1 MLSANEGAQETKAQG
16 AATTMPPLPPDA
28 LIIVPVRNTVLFPG
42 LVLPITLG
50 RPKSIAAAQQAVR
63 DQRQVGILLQRDAE
77 VADPTPIDM
86 HRMGTL
92 ANIVRYV
99 TGPDG
104 SHHLICQGEQRFQIV
119 EYLSGWPFFVAR
131 VLQIAEPDAKTSE
144 IEARFVNLKA
154 QTLEAIQLLPQAP
167 PDLLAAIQSID
178 GPSAL
183 ADLAIAYMDVKPEE
197 RQEILETVDISAR
210 MDKVSRLLAHRIEV
224 LRLSQEIGRQ
234 TKAALDERQREV
246 LLREQ
251 MAAIQRQLGEGE
263 EGKAA
268 EMAELDKAIAN
279 AGMPKEIEDQA
290 RKELRRLQRMPE
302 AAGEYGMVRTYLDWL
317 IELPWALP
325 EEKPIDIV
333 EARRILDEDHYD
345 LDKIK
350 RRIIEYLAVRKL
362 APQGKAPILCF
373 VGPPGVGKTSL
384 GQSIARAM
392 GRKFV
397 RVSLGGVHDEAE
409 IRGHRRTYIGAL
421 PGNIIQAIRKTGSRN
436 CVMMLDEIDKL
447 GAGIQGDPGAA
458 LLEVLDPEQNHTFR
472 DNYLA
477 VPFDL
482 SRVVFI
488 TTANMLDTVPGP
500 LRDRMEIISLAGYT
514 GEEKLEIAHR
524 YLVRR
529 QMEANGLKPGQ
540 VEIGDDVLHEIIANY
555 TREAGVRG
563 LERQIGQTLRHAAVR
578 IAEGG
583 SGPIRITRDDLVSIL
598 GPPKFESEMA
608 MRTSVPG
615 VATGLAWTPV
625 GGDILFI
632 EATRI
637 PGSGRLILTGQLG
650 EVMKESAQAALS
662 IVKNRAA
669 ALGIDA
675 GRFEKSDIHV
685 HVPAGAIPKDGP
697 SAGVAMFM
705 ALVSLMTDRTI
716 RSDTAMTGEISLR
729 GLVLPVGG
737 IKEKVVAAHSAG
749 IKRVM
754 LPARNRRD
762 YDDIPEVARREM
774 EFVWLER
781 VEEAVAAALEPKKPA
796 DAPPPC
802 RSSPART
809 RSSTARPRDPPT
821 LAARAS
827 ARFGRAEARNAKAEA
842 GDPGWIPACAGMSG
856 EHERVSVRVAN
867 NSGRSIAICVA
878 PAAALLRAGARRH
891 GECAAFGKHY
901 RQIELHLPVR
911 GLRRRTVQNRT
922 YCAEGKLE

>member
-1 MLSANEGAQETKAQG
+1 MSAKESASVGGASL
-16 AATTMPPLPPDA
+16 PPLPPDA

-63 DQRQVGILLQRDAE
+63 DQRQVGILLQRAAE
-77 VADPTPIDM
+77 VEDPSAIDM

-92 ANIVRYV
+92 ANVVRYI
-99 TGPDG
+99 TTPDG
-104 SHHLICQGEQRFQIV
+104 SHHLVCQGEQRFQIL
-119 EYLSGWPFFVAR
+119 EYLSGWPFLVAR
-131 VLQIAEPDAKTSE
+131 VLRIPEPEVRTPE

-154 QTLEAIQLLPQAP
+154 QAVEAVELLPQAP
-167 PDLLAAIQSID
+167 AELVAAIQSIEAA
-178 GPSAL
+178 PAL
-183 ADLAIAYMDVKPEE
+183 ADLSAAYMDIKPEE
-197 RQEILETVDISAR
+197 KQEILETVDIAAR
-210 MDKVSRLLAHRIEV
+210 MDKVSRLLAHRIEI
-224 LRLSQEIGRQ
+224 LRLSQEISRQ
-234 TKAALDERQREV
+234 TKAKLDERQREV

-263 EGKAA
+263 EGKAV
-268 EMAELDKAIAN
+268 EMAELDKAISN
-279 AGMPKEIEDQA
+279 AGMPKDVEDQA

-317 IELPWALP
+317 IELPWKLP
-325 EEKPIDIV
+325 NEKPIDIA

-345 LDKIK
+345 LAKIK
-350 RRIIEYLAVRKL
+350 RRIIEFLAVRKL
-362 APQGKAPILCF
+362 SPQGKAPILCF

-392 GRKFV
+392 DRKFT

-421 PGNIIQAIRKTGSRN
+421 PGNIIQAIRKAGSRN

-447 GAGIQGDPGAA
+447 GVGIQGDPGAA
-458 LLEVLDPEQNHTFR
+458 LLEVLDPEQNNTFR
-472 DNYLA
+472 DNYLG

-488 TTANMLDTVPGP
+488 TTANMLDTIPGP
-500 LRDRMEIISLAGYT
+500 LRDRMEIITLAGYT
-514 GEEKLEIAHR
+514 ADEKMEIAHR

-529 QMEANGLKPGQ
+529 QTEANGLKPGQ
-540 VEIGDDVLHEIIANY
+540 AEIGDEALREIIDKY
-555 TREAGVRG
+555 TREAGVRS
-563 LERQIGQTLRHAAVR
+563 LERQIGQVLRHAAVR
-578 IAEGG
+578 IAEGQ
-583 SGPIRITRDDLVSIL
+583 SGPIRISRGDLAAIL
-598 GPPKFESEMA
+598 GAPQFESETA

-632 EATRI
+632 EATRA

-650 EVMKESAQAALS
+650 EVMRESAQAALS

-675 GRFEKSDIHV
+675 GRFEKSDIHI

-705 ALVSLMTDRTI
+705 ALVSLMTDRTV

-737 IKEKVVAAHSAG
+737 IKEKVVGAHRAG
-749 IKRVM
+749 IRRIM
-754 LPARNRRD
+754 LPARNRKD
-762 YDDIPEVARREM
+762 YDDIPEIARKEV
-774 EFVWLER
+774 EFIWLER
-781 VEEAVAAALEPKKPA
+781 VEEAVAAALEPRKV
-796 DAPPPC
+796 DTAPGAAPQ
-802 RSSPART
+802 
-809 RSSTARPRDPPT
+809 
-821 LAARAS
+821 LA
-827 ARFGRAEARNAKAEA
+827 GAEA
-842 GDPGWIPACAGMSG
+842 
-856 EHERVSVRVAN
+856 
-867 NSGRSIAICVA
+867 
-878 PAAALLRAGARRH
+878 
-891 GECAAFGKHY
+891 
-901 RQIELHLPVR
+901 
-911 GLRRRTVQNRT
+911 
-922 YCAEGKLE
+922 